1 MATLT
6 SDEPESMLKGTTL
19 EVYRF
24 LLKSNRP
31 VGAREVQRALNLS
44 SPSLAVYHISKLE
57 DVGLLKREDG
67 GYVIDKVVLQ
77 DSIKISRFLIPRFL
91 FYAIFSV
98 LLVITELTV
107 LRPPVITGE
116 YFFATVG
123 TVICALAFCY
133 ETAKA
138 WGKGG
143 F

>member
-24 LLKSNRP
+24 LLKSNKP
-31 VGAREVQRALNLS
+31 VGAREVQRALGLS
-44 SPSLAVYHISKLE
+44 TPSLAVYHLSKLE
-57 DVGLLKREDG
+57 DIGLLKREDG

-116 YFFATVG
+116 YFFATIG

>member
-1 MATLT
+1 
-6 SDEPESMLKGTTL
+6 MLKGTTL